1 MSRGAEHDGR
11 ASIPAPSRYQR
22 NPTVIR
28 VVLETG
34 NNPEATSI
42 PQSGDLPPVASGA
55 GLRDAA
61 RPNPLPCGASTTAPG
76 QSSGRGVLS
85 RVWQGVQWRNCLT
98 AREYLAAGLS
108 LRDVATILSTT
119 PAELDLAL
127 WNNLGRQY
135 AAS

>member
-1 MSRGAEHDGR
+1 MARGDHIGR

-34 NNPEATSI
+34 NNREATTI
-42 PQSGDLPPVASGA
+42 PQSGDLPPIASGA

-61 RPNPLPCGASTTAPG
+61 RPNPLQAETPTTPASPRQSG
-76 QSSGRGVLS
+76 QGVLR
-85 RVWQGVQWRNCLT
+85 RVWQGVQYRNCLA

-127 WNNLGRQY
+127 WNNLPEPR
-135 AAS
+135 A

>member
-22 NPTVIR
+22 NPTVVR

-34 NNPEATSI
+34 NNREATTI
-42 PQSGDLPPVASGA
+42 PQSGDLPPIASGA

-61 RPNPLPCGASTTAPG
+61 RPNPLQAETLKLPRPVERSGAFSERLRRAK
-76 QSSGRGVLS
+76 RLLS
-85 RVWQGVQWRNCLT
+85 MGYPLQMV
-98 AREYLAAGLS
+98 ADHAGLS
-108 LRDVATILSTT
+108 R
-119 PAELDLAL
+119 AELDLAL
-127 WNNLGRQY
+127 WNNLGSQY